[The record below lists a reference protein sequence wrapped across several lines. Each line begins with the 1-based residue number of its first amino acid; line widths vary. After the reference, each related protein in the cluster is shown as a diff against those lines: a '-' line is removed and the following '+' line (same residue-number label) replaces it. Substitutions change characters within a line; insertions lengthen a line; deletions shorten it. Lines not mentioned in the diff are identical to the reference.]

1 MKPPVLRAT
10 AHLRTCVD
18 GRIFFALFDGPQG
31 RRHISIGGRS
41 GMSEARG
48 GKAMKSRASP
58 KDAITRSS
66 ASRID
71 LKVRT
76 HPNLIT
82 FGLIDR
88 NNFVALGRRSGLVRR
103 ASSSVCI
110 PPVFGCAA
118 KQSDLSFQVGG
129 GERLR
134 QTGLVA

>member
-1 MKPPVLRAT
+1 
-10 AHLRTCVD
+10 
-18 GRIFFALFDGPQG
+18 
-31 RRHISIGGRS
+31 
-41 GMSEARG
+41 
-48 GKAMKSRASP
+48 MKSRASP
-58 KDAITRSS
+58 KDAIARLS

-71 LKVRT
+71 LRP
-76 HPNLIT
+76 PNLIA

-118 KQSDLSFQVGG
+118 KQSDLFFQVGG

>member
-1 MKPPVLRAT
+1 
-10 AHLRTCVD
+10 
-18 GRIFFALFDGPQG
+18 
-31 RRHISIGGRS
+31 
-41 GMSEARG
+41 
-48 GKAMKSRASP
+48 MKSRASP

-71 LKVRT
+71 LKVRA

-118 KQSDLSFQVGG
+118 KQSDLFFQVGG